1 MHTRLA
7 LLGSVLLFAASIACN
22 QAPPTPPT
30 PPDTHDADV
39 QAIKDTEAAW
49 AKSAAAKDAD
59 KFASFYTDDASLLLQ
74 DMPAVT
80 GKEAIAKTTK
90 AMMEDPN
97 FSLSFQGSKFDVA
110 KSGELGFSQGPYTMV
125 MTNSKSK
132 KAVTDKGKFLTVFK
146 KQGDGTWKA
155 VEDMVSSDGTPP
167 AK

>member
-1 MHTRLA
+1 MHTRLPFIGSLV
-7 LLGSVLLFAASIACN
+7 LLAGSVACN
-22 QAPPTPPT
+22 QAPPTPPA

-59 KFASFYTDDASLLLQ
+59 KFASFYTDDGSLMLQ

-80 GKEAIAKTTK
+80 GKDAITKTTK
-90 AMMEDPN
+90 DMMGDAN
-97 FSLSFQGSKFDVA
+97 FSLTFQGARFEVA
-110 KSGELGFSQGPYTMV
+110 KSGDLGFSQGSYTMT

-132 KAVTDKGKFLTVFK
+132 KPVTDKGKYLTVFK
-146 KQGDGTWKA
+146 KQADGTWKA
-155 VEDMVSSDGTPP
+155 VEDMVSSDGPAP